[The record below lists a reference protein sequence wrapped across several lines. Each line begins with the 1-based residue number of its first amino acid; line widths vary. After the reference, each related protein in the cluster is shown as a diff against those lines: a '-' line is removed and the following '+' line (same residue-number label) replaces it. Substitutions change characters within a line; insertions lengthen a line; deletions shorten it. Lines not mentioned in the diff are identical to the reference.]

1 VNFSGTLLANPN
13 NGSRVSGII
22 EVRELRGLMS
32 EVVQRLEAGAKAP
45 EFALPDQD
53 GKTISLASLS
63 GQKAVLYFY
72 PAAGSPG
79 CTKEAADF
87 QEALGEFS
95 KLGYRVIG
103 ISPDSV
109 NRLKEFEDAHELTF
123 SLLSDPEVVAHKAFG
138 AFGEKSLYGR
148 LYRGTL
154 RSTIII
160 NDSGVVEHA
169 LYNVKATGHVNML
182 LKKLA

>member
-1 VNFSGTLLANPN
+1 
-13 NGSRVSGII
+13 
-22 EVRELRGLMS
+22 MS
-32 EVVQRLEAGAKAP
+32 EAVQRLEAGAKAP
-45 EFALPDQD
+45 NFSLPDQD
-53 GKTISLASLS
+53 GKTLSLENLA

-87 QEALGEFS
+87 QEALPEFE
-95 KLGYRVIG
+95 KRGYRIIG
-103 ISPDSV
+103 VSPDSV
-109 NRLKEFEDAHELTF
+109 KRLKEFEDAHELTF
-123 SLLSDPEVVAHKAFG
+123 SLLSDEAVEAHKAFG

-148 LYRGTL
+148 LYKGTL

-160 NDSGVVEHA
+160 DENGVVEHA

-182 LKKLA
+182 LKKLS

>member
-1 VNFSGTLLANPN
+1 MPE
-13 NGSRVSGII
+13 I
-22 EVRELRGLMS
+22 
-32 EVVQRLEAGAKAP
+32 VQRLEPGAKAP
-45 EFALPDQD
+45 QFSLPDQD
-53 GKTISLASLS
+53 GKDISLSSLS

-95 KLGYRVIG
+95 KLGYRIIG
-103 ISPDSV
+103 VSPDSV
-109 NRLKEFEDAHELTF
+109 KRLKDFEDAHELTF
-123 SLLSDPEVVAHKAFG
+123 SLLSDPDVAAHKAFG
-138 AFGEKSLYGR
+138 AYGEKSLYGR
-148 LYRGTL
+148 LYKGAL

-160 NDSGVVEHA
+160 NESGVVEQA

-182 LKKLA
+182 LKRLA

>member
-1 VNFSGTLLANPN
+1 
-13 NGSRVSGII
+13 
-22 EVRELRGLMS
+22 MS
-32 EVVQRLEAGAKAP
+32 EAVQRLEAGAKAP
-45 EFALPDQD
+45 AFSLPDQN
-53 GKTISLASLS
+53 GQPLTLSSLS

-87 QEALGEFS
+87 QEALPEFE

-109 NRLKEFEDAHELTF
+109 KRLKEFEDAHELTF
-123 SLLSDPEVVAHKAFG
+123 SLLSDENVEAHKAFG
-138 AFGEKSLYGR
+138 AFGERSLYGR
-148 LYRGTL
+148 LYKGTL

-160 NDSGVVEHA
+160 DDKGEVEHA

>member
-1 VNFSGTLLANPN
+1 
-13 NGSRVSGII
+13 
-22 EVRELRGLMS
+22 MS
-32 EVVQRLEAGAKAP
+32 EAVQRLEAGAKAP
-45 EFALPDQD
+45 AFSLPDQN
-53 GKTISLASLS
+53 GQPLALSSLS

-87 QEALGEFS
+87 QEALPEFE

-109 NRLKEFEDAHELTF
+109 KRLKEFEDAHELTF
-123 SLLSDPEVVAHKAFG
+123 SLLSDENVEAHKAFG
-138 AFGEKSLYGR
+138 AFGERSLYGR
-148 LYRGTL
+148 LYKGTL

-160 NDSGVVEHA
+160 DDKGKVEHA

>member
-1 VNFSGTLLANPN
+1 LSEA
-13 NGSRVSGII
+13 
-22 EVRELRGLMS
+22 VR
-32 EVVQRLEAGAKAP
+32 RLEPGERAP
-45 EFALPDQD
+45 EFSLPDQND
-53 GKTISLASLS
+53 SKVTLESLK

-87 QEALGEFS
+87 QEALPQFEA
-95 KLGYRVIG
+95 LGYRVVG
-103 ISPDSV
+103 VSPDSV
-109 NRLKEFEDAHELTF
+109 ERLKEFEDAHELTF
-123 SLLSDPEVVAHKAFG
+123 SLLSDPDVAAHRAFG

-148 LYRGTL
+148 LYKGTL
-154 RSTIII
+154 RSTIVI
-160 NDSGVVEHA
+160 DDKGVVEHA

>member
-1 VNFSGTLLANPN
+1 
-13 NGSRVSGII
+13 
-22 EVRELRGLMS
+22 MS

-45 EFALPDQD
+45 DFALTDQD
-53 GKTISLASLS
+53 GKKITLSSLK

-87 QEALGEFS
+87 QEALPQFE
-95 KLGYRVIG
+95 KLGYRIIG
-103 ISPDSV
+103 VSPDSV
-109 NRLKEFEDAHELTF
+109 SRLKEFEDAHELTF
-123 SLLSDPEVVAHKAFG
+123 SLLSDPDVAGHKAFG
-138 AFGEKSLYGR
+138 AYGEKSLYGR
-148 LYRGTL
+148 LYKGSL

-160 NDSGVVEHA
+160 DESGVVQHA

-182 LKKLA
+182 LKRLA

>member
-1 VNFSGTLLANPN
+1 
-13 NGSRVSGII
+13 
-22 EVRELRGLMS
+22 MS
-32 EVVQRLEAGAKAP
+32 EAVQRLEAGVKAP
-45 EFALPDQD
+45 QFNLADQD
-53 GKTISLASLS
+53 QQTITLESLK

-87 QEALGEFS
+87 QEALPQFQA
-95 KLGYRVIG
+95 LGYRVVG
-103 ISPDSV
+103 VSPDSV
-109 NRLKEFEDAHELTF
+109 ERLKEFEDAHELTF
-123 SLLSDPEVVAHKAFG
+123 SLLSDPDVAAHKAFG

-148 LYRGTL
+148 LYKGTL
-154 RSTIII
+154 RSTIVI
-160 NDSGVVEHA
+160 DDKGVVEHA

>member
-1 VNFSGTLLANPN
+1 MAES
-13 NGSRVSGII
+13 
-22 EVRELRGLMS
+22 
-32 EVVQRLEAGAKAP
+32 VQRLESGSKAP
-45 EFALPDQD
+45 NFSALDQN
-53 GKTISLASLS
+53 GKPISLADLS
-63 GQKAVLYFY
+63 GEKVVLYFY

-87 QEALGEFS
+87 QEALGSFQ

-109 NRLKEFEDAHELTF
+109 ERLKEFEEAHELTF
-123 SLLSDPEVVAHKAFG
+123 TLLSDPEVVAHKSFG
-138 AFGEKSLYGR
+138 AYGEKSLYGR
-148 LYRGTL
+148 VYRGTL
-154 RSTIII
+154 RSTIVI
-160 NDSGVVEHA
+160 NESGIVEHA

>member
-1 VNFSGTLLANPN
+1 
-13 NGSRVSGII
+13 
-22 EVRELRGLMS
+22 MS
-32 EVVQRLEAGAKAP
+32 EAVQRLEPGAKAP
-45 EFALPDQD
+45 NFSLPDQD
-53 GKTISLASLS
+53 GNALNLKNLA

-87 QEALGEFS
+87 QEALPEFE

-109 NRLKEFEDAHELTF
+109 KRLKEFEDAHELTF
-123 SLLSDPEVVAHKAFG
+123 SLLSDADVAAHKAFG

-148 LYRGTL
+148 LYKGTL

-160 NDSGVVEHA
+160 DDRGNVEHA